1 MLRGCMSAAIKLRR
15 LVIVLGDQLDRDSPL
30 LQELDPAQDL
40 VFMAEVREEATHV
53 RSHKARIALFL
64 AAMRH
69 FREDLLARG
78 LPVHYLALEA
88 HPHAS
93 LADALADCLTN
104 HRPQQVLMLR
114 AGDWRVQQSLAAV
127 VAQAGLELEI
137 VGNPLFFITTDG
149 FRDWLGDRRQP
160 RMEHFYRFMRKRTGI
175 LMQDGQPAGGKWNY
189 DAENR
194 RGFGKRG
201 PGLLPPPPA
210 FTPDA
215 ITREVLKLVEREFP
229 QHPGDLSGFDWP
241 VTPADA
247 GVALEDFISRRLPLF
262 GRYQDAMWTAEPFLY
277 HSLLSASFN
286 LSLLAPSR
294 AVAMASEALAA
305 GESPLA
311 AVEGFIRQLLG
322 WREYVRGIYWTQMP
336 GYAEGNAL
344 GASGALPECFWNGET
359 DMLCLREA
367 LDQTLRYGYA
377 HHIQR
382 LMVTGLYC
390 LLLGV
395 RPQVVHQW
403 YLAIYVDAVE
413 WVELPNTLGMSQ
425 YADGGYL
432 GSKPYAA
439 SGAYINRMSNYC
451 SGCRFDPAK
460 ATGEGACPFTT
471 LYWDFLQRHCDR
483 FASHPR
489 TALQWRNLSRKDAA
503 ELEQIRHEASR
514 IRDET

>member
-1 MLRGCMSAAIKLRR
+1 MLRGSMSAAIKLRR

-93 LADALADCLTN
+93 LADALADCLATY
-104 HRPQQVLMLR
+104 RPQQVLMLR

-215 ITREVLKLVEREFP
+215 ITREVLKLVEREFS
-229 QHPGDLSGFDWP
+229 QHPGDLSGFD
-241 VTPADA
+241 
-247 GVALEDFISRRLPLF
+247 
-262 GRYQDAMWTAEPFLY
+262 
-277 HSLLSASFN
+277 
-286 LSLLAPSR
+286 LSL
-294 AVAMASEALAA
+294 
-305 GESPLA
+305 
-311 AVEGFIRQLLG
+311 I
-322 WREYVRGIYWTQMP
+322 
-336 GYAEGNAL
+336 
-344 GASGALPECFWNGET
+344 
-359 DMLCLREA
+359 
-367 LDQTLRYGYA
+367 
-377 HHIQR
+377 HI
-382 LMVTGLYC
+382 
-390 LLLGV
+390 
-395 RPQVVHQW
+395 
-403 YLAIYVDAVE
+403 
-413 WVELPNTLGMSQ
+413 
-425 YADGGYL
+425 
-432 GSKPYAA
+432 
-439 SGAYINRMSNYC
+439 
-451 SGCRFDPAK
+451 
-460 ATGEGACPFTT
+460 
-471 LYWDFLQRHCDR
+471 
-483 FASHPR
+483 
-489 TALQWRNLSRKDAA
+489 
-503 ELEQIRHEASR
+503 
-514 IRDET
+514 

>member
-1 MLRGCMSAAIKLRR
+1 
-15 LVIVLGDQLDRDSPL
+15 
-30 LQELDPAQDL
+30 
-40 VFMAEVREEATHV
+40 
-53 RSHKARIALFL
+53 
-64 AAMRH
+64 
-69 FREDLLARG
+69 
-78 LPVHYLALEA
+78 
-88 HPHAS
+88 
-93 LADALADCLTN
+93 
-104 HRPQQVLMLR
+104 MLR

-137 VGNPLFFITTDG
+137 VENPLFFITTDA
-149 FRDWLGDRRQP
+149 FRDWMGDRRQP

-210 FTPDA
+210 FAPDA
-215 ITREVLKLVEREFP
+215 LTREVLKLVEREFLE
-229 QHPGDLSGFDWP
+229 HPGDLSGFDWP

-247 GVALEDFISRRLPLF
+247 EVALEDFISRRLPLF
-262 GRYQDAMWTAEPFLY
+262 GRYQDAMWTGEPFLY
-277 HSLLSASFN
+277 HSLLSAAFN

-305 GESPLA
+305 GEAPLA

-344 GASGALPECFWNGET
+344 GASGALPEFFWSGET

-395 RPQVVHQW
+395 RPQAVHAW
-403 YLAIYVDAVE
+403 YLAVYVDAVE

-425 YADGGYL
+425 YADGGFL

-451 SGCRFDPAK
+451 TGCRFDPAR
-460 ATGEGACPFTT
+460 ATGAGACPFTT
-471 LYWDFLQRHCDR
+471 LYWDFLQRHSDR
-483 FASHPR
+483 FAGHPR
-489 TALQWRNLSRKDAA
+489 TALQWRNLSRKDVT
-503 ELEQIRHEASR
+503 ELEQIRREASR
-514 IRDET
+514 IRGDT